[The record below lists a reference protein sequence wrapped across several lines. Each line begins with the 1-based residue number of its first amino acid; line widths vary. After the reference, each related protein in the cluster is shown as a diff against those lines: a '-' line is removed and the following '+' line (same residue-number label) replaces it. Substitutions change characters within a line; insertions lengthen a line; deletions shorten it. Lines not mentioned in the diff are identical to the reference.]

1 MFVEKAMR
9 DKHEIVQVEDDEGR
23 CREKAMMEKGIPV
36 NRAVGALHEK
46 KGERKEQSPA
56 DDMYQGFQRMAVN
69 VCRLFHGV

>member
-1 MFVEKAMR
+1 MPGKGY
-9 DKHEIVQVEDDEGR
+9 DG
-23 CREKAMMEKGIPV
+23 KGIPV